1 MAALILLVLVG
12 LTVSLAGMNPLTA
25 VFSPS
30 AGLHPLRWLLL
41 AVVLWLLAGQA
52 QKQA

>member
-1 MAALILLVLVG
+1 MAALILLVCVG
-12 LTVSLAGMNPLTA
+12 LTVAFAGMSPLTT

-41 AVVLWLLAGQA
+41 AVLLWLLAGQG
-52 QKQA
+52 QMQA